1 MGRSMRRA
9 CAVYR
14 SAQSS
19 FTIQKLKGRGQPTI
33 PRNKFL
39 GIFDRLYPLASV
51 RVAERLP
58 LLHPLLV
65 GVQRLRQIVRE
76 FDLSRFYVK
85 LNRQRDPFSATQ
97 SFGFSV
103 TPSQR

>member
-19 FTIQKLKGRGQPTI
+19 FTIQKLKRRGQPAI

-39 GIFDRLYPLASV
+39 GIFDRLYLLASV
-51 RVAERLP
+51 RIAERLP

-65 GVQRLRQIVRE
+65 GAQRLRQTVRE
-76 FDLSRFYVK
+76 FDLSRFCVE
-85 LNRQRDPFSATQ
+85 LNRHREPFSADQ
-97 SFGFSV
+97 SRGFPVALS
-103 TPSQR
+103 